1 MWGLFSK
8 DPTKDFP
15 YENVEQLGQIHLANK
30 TVWSLHSGKHRTTQ
44 EPVAIFSCDTK
55 DGASQ
60 TQLDIARWVSWCH
73 CHCDIVLSEALEIF
87 TCCTQGCR
95 EETEDIETSLSA
107 DLHPQCGD

>member
-60 TQLDIARWVSWCH
+60 TQLDIARWGTC
-73 CHCDIVLSEALEIF
+73 VLWEML
-87 TCCTQGCR
+87 TKCTQGCR
-95 EETEDIETSLSA
+95 KEAEDVATSLSA
-107 DLHPQCGD
+107 DLHPQC

>member
-15 YENVEQLGQIHLANK
+15 YENVEQMGQIHLANK

-44 EPVAIFSCDTK
+44 EPVAVFSCDMK

-60 TQLDIARWVSWCH
+60 TQLDIAR
-73 CHCDIVLSEALEIF
+73 SESYL
-87 TCCTQGCR
+87 
-95 EETEDIETSLSA
+95 
-107 DLHPQCGD
+107 PQLNCN

>member
-30 TVWSLHSGKHRTTQ
+30 TVWSLHSGKHRTSQ
-44 EPVAIFSCDTK
+44 DPVAIFSCDMK

-60 TQLDIARWVSWCH
+60 TQLDIARSAVS
-73 CHCDIVLSEALEIF
+73 SR
-87 TCCTQGCR
+87 GSYR
-95 EETEDIETSLSA
+95 PPSLSLFIFA
-107 DLHPQCGD
+107 GPPSRD

>member
-30 TVWSLHSGKHRTTQ
+30 TVWSLHSGKHRTSGD
-44 EPVAIFSCDTK
+44 PVAIFSCDMK

-60 TQLDIARWVSWCH
+60 TQLDIARSVLISPTMSDLLTVLQGGSQETQ
-73 CHCDIVLSEALEIF
+73 DIK
-87 TCCTQGCR
+87 
-95 EETEDIETSLSA
+95 TSLSA
-107 DLHPQCGD
+107 DLCPQCGD